1 MTNLDLTH
9 PQYWQEVQS
18 IADYLASEA
27 MEDNKGDR
35 DDAKDSIQDSRLH
48 EAIDGHEL
56 VIYYQGNDT
65 VLRHSP
71 NGDAWLECYDAE
83 SIGKL
88 VLEKGIDGVRAV
100 QAFFALEA
108 DVQRILDDALDDAE
122 ADWDNKNPVSL

>member
-1 MTNLDLTH
+1 MNTLDLSNT
-9 PQYWQEVQS
+9 QYWQEVQS
-18 IADYLASEA
+18 IADTLAFEA
-27 MEDNKGDR
+27 IEDNLGNR
-35 DDAKDSIQDSRLH
+35 EAAEDDIQDSRLH
-48 EAIDGHEL
+48 EAIDNHEL